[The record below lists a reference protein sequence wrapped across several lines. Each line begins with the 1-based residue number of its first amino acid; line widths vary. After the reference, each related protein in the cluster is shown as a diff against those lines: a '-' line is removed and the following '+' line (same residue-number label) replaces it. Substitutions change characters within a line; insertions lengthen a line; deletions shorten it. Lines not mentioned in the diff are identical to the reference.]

1 MSPPSN
7 CLRAIRELFSGL
19 CAVLVRGEV
28 VVVVVVVLIVVVVEL
43 VVDDDVVLLVV
54 VSLFQF
60 LVVRNVVE
68 K

>member
-1 MSPPSN
+1 M
-7 CLRAIRELFSGL
+7 G
-19 CAVLVRGEV
+19 
-28 VVVVVVVLIVVVVEL
+28 VVVVVVLIVVVVEL
-43 VVDDDVVLLVV
+43 VVDDDVVLFVG